1 MLTPEEQKQ
10 LDALLNKERATEV
23 VEAPTVAVL
32 HAGNT
37 TQTLAPQTPKQ
48 TVEGTPSAGVSAGVT
63 VFGQRYGKNGLT
75 REWVKKN

>member
-1 MLTPEEQKQ
+1 MLTSDEQKQ

-23 VEAPTVAVL
+23 VEVPTVAVL

-48 TVEGTPSAGVSAGVT
+48 TVGTPPAGLSAGVT

>member
-1 MLTPEEQKQ
+1 MSPEEQKQ
-10 LDALLNKERATEV
+10 V
-23 VEAPTVAVL
+23 VEVPTVAVL

-48 TVEGTPSAGVSAGVT
+48 TAGTPSAGVFAGIT

>member
-1 MLTPEEQKQ
+1 MLTSDEQKQ

-23 VEAPTVAVL
+23 VEVPTVAVL

-48 TVEGTPSAGVSAGVT
+48 TVGTPSAGVSAVVT

>member
-1 MLTPEEQKQ
+1 MLTSDEQKQ

-23 VEAPTVAVL
+23 VEVPTVAVL

-48 TVEGTPSAGVSAGVT
+48 TVGTPSAGVSAGVT

>member
-23 VEAPTVAVL
+23 VEVPTVAVL

-48 TVEGTPSAGVSAGVT
+48 TVGTPSGVT

>member
-1 MLTPEEQKQ
+1 MLTSDEQKQ

-23 VEAPTVAVL
+23 VEVPTVAVL

-48 TVEGTPSAGVSAGVT
+48 TVGTPPAGISAGVT

>member
-23 VEAPTVAVL
+23 VEVPTVAVL

-48 TVEGTPSAGVSAGVT
+48 TEGTPSAG
-63 VFGQRYGKNGLT
+63 
-75 REWVKKN
+75 

>member
-1 MLTPEEQKQ
+1 MFPKEQKQ
-10 LDALLNKERATEV
+10 AVEV
-23 VEAPTVAVL
+23 PTVAVL

-48 TVEGTPSAGVSAGVT
+48 TAGTPSGVT
-63 VFGQRYGKNGLT
+63 VFGQQYGKNGLT

>member
-1 MLTPEEQKQ
+1 MLTLEEQKQ

-23 VEAPTVAVL
+23 VEVPTVAVL

-48 TVEGTPSAGVSAGVT
+48 TVEGTPSGVT

>member
-1 MLTPEEQKQ
+1 MLTSDEQKQ

-23 VEAPTVAVL
+23 VEVPTVAVL

-48 TVEGTPSAGVSAGVT
+48 TVGTPSAGGSAGVT